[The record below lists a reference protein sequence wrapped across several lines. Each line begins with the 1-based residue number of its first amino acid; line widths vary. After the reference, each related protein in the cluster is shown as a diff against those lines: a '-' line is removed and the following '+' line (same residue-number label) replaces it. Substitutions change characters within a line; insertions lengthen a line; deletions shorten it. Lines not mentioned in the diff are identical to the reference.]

1 MGHYKTPI
9 RFPGRNM
16 RPKPVY
22 EKWTRPLHRERTTGV
37 GLEPVPDPVPE
48 GFTISTQGNRALVR
62 SGVRRN
68 LAQWQEL
75 FPGCKIFFIG
85 KLQPAQG
92 FDEIKFQK
100 QCKAAFKAK
109 ASKAPQ

>member
-1 MGHYKTPI
+1 
-9 RFPGRNM
+9 M

-37 GLEPVPDPVPE
+37 GLEPVPEHIPE
-48 GFTISTQGNRALVR
+48 GFAVSTQGDRAMVR

-75 FPGCKIFFIG
+75 FPHCKIFFIG
-85 KLQPAQG
+85 KLQPTPT
-92 FDEIKFQK
+92 FDEVKFQK
-100 QCKAAFKAK
+100 ACRAEFKAK
-109 ASKAPQ
+109 ASKTTG